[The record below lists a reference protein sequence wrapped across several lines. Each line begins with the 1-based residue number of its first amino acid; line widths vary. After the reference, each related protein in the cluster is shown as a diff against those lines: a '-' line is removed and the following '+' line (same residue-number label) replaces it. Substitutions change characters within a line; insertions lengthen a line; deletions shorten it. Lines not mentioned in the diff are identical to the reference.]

1 MLGRI
6 LGLVGSLLLVLGVGA
21 PLVQL
26 PFVGSLSYATIDRRG
41 AVVLAM
47 LGILGMIGSIVR
59 RRIVSLIVAGAA
71 AAMLCMSYV
80 AFHHATSASSNGL
93 SGVVASTLMA
103 AIRFDWG
110 ILVLV
115 AAIISVAASAFVTPE
130 WSRAI

>member
-6 LGLVGSLLLVLGVGA
+6 LGLVGSSLLVVGVGV

-41 AVVLAM
+41 AIVLAG
-47 LGILGMIGSIVR
+47 LGILGMIGAIVR
-59 RRIVSLIVAGAA
+59 RRIVSLIVAGAS
-71 AAMLCMSYV
+71 AAMLCASYV
-80 AFHHATSASSNGL
+80 AFHHAANASSNGL
-93 SGVVASTLMA
+93 SGVLASTLMA

-110 ILVLV
+110 VLVLV
-115 AAIISVAASAFVTPE
+115 AAIIAIAASAFVTPE